1 MTLPETNITVIITP
15 NSTNLTDCIPLE
27 KPQECPE
34 DVWFQIVSKENEL
47 GLEYCQSGKCL
58 YILYILIPIFYYF
71 NL

>member
-15 NSTNLTDCIPLE
+15 NATNLTDCIPLE

-47 GLEYCQSGKCL
+47 GLEYCQSGE
-58 YILYILIPIFYYF
+58 YIYRFYIRSLVF
-71 NL
+71 NFDQ